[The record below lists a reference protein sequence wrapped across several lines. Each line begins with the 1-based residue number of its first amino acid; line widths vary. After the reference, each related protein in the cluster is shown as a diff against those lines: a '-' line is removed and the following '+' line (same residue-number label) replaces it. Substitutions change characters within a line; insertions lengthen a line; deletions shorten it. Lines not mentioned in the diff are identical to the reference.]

1 MRRRFLIG
9 LLALGTFV
17 GYASGF
23 ASLSHRARWCHHGA
37 WGEEYRYAPPPP
49 PVASA
54 PCPNTA
60 AAAPAPSAAMPAPS
74 AAVPATPPAPE
85 TPR

>member
-49 PVASA
+49 PPVASA

-60 AAAPAPSAAMPAPS
+60 A
-74 AAVPATPPAPE
+74 TPPAPE